1 MTVAAFDDRRL
12 RRALERLAGLGV
24 IPDAAASLDVSA
36 RKAEE
41 ALRKTVL
48 DEVSGFTES
57 HNPHVLP
64 ELKEHLRSHVL
75 ELSRLFEGGAVGDF
89 DFVRAHARRRAEQR
103 FPLEFSLQAYR
114 CVRKILTRWLS
125 EAAASAH
132 PASLDDAIAAIAD
145 FAGEYTDVISAAM
158 TSEYVEQTRVLAAA
172 ERDRG
177 AELLGALLSGYDESD
192 GRIARLLK
200 SSGYLEQRQSYCV
213 VAARSANAGE
223 MEQPARAQRI
233 IASLNDLVAAT
244 NIRSLAGARGPAVI
258 AVMSASRRQSGWTAP
273 QTNLAERLQ
282 SLLLQW
288 GPAVLV
294 GVSADQPSTSA
305 IPKALREATVALE
318 FASVARRA
326 VLFSAL
332 PARSL
337 LLHAG
342 GEFLRATQPA
352 WAAGLIA
359 ANDRANGGLLKT
371 LTALADADLNVQKA
385 ARNLGVHANTVYARL
400 GRIRELTGL
409 DGQRHHHLVEL
420 LLVAECARA

>member
-1 MTVAAFDDRRL
+1 MTVVAFDVRPL
-12 RRALERLAGLGV
+12 RRALERLAALGV
-24 IPDAAASLDVSA
+24 VPNAAASLDVSA
-36 RKAEE
+36 PRVEE
-41 ALRKTVL
+41 ALRKAIL

-64 ELKEHLRSHVL
+64 ELKEHLRSQLL
-75 ELSRLFEGGAVGDF
+75 ELVRLFEGGAVGDF

-103 FPLEFSLQAYR
+103 FPLEFSLHAYR
-114 CVRKILTRWLS
+114 CGRKILTRWLS
-125 EAAASAH
+125 EAAEAAR
-132 PASLDDAIAAIAD
+132 PEPMNDAIASIAD
-145 FAGEYTDVISAAM
+145 FVSEYTNVVSAAM

-177 AELLGALLSGYDESD
+177 AELLSALLSGYDESD

-213 VAARSANAGE
+213 VAARSANPSE
-223 MEQPARAQRI
+223 MEQSARAQRI
-233 IASLNDLVAAT
+233 IASLNDLVAAA
-244 NIRSLAGARGPAVI
+244 NIKALAGARGAAVI
-258 AVMSASRRQSGWTAP
+258 AVVSASRRQSGWTTP
-273 QTNLAERLQ
+273 QTNLAARLQ

-294 GVSADQPSTSA
+294 GVSTDQPSTSA

-318 FASVARRA
+318 FASVARR
-326 VLFSAL
+326 VVQFSAL

-342 GEFLRATQPA
+342 GEFLRATQPP

-359 ANDRANGGLLKT
+359 ANDRANGALLKT
-371 LTALADADLNVQKA
+371 LAALADADLNVQKA
-385 ARNLGVHANTVYARL
+385 ARHLGVHANTIYVRL
-400 GRIRELTGL
+400 GRIRELTGP
-409 DGQRHHHLVEL
+409 DGQRHHQLVEL
-420 LLVAECARA
+420 LLVAECARV